1 MNIWQLR
8 GVPGDENATNSGSGT
23 RPSSRDRALT
33 NNRTAP
39 AVSKIEQLAGDWIDE
54 RPNHAGYT
62 QRYHLTVTDGRVHVD
77 TYLDPWKLHETAS
90 RSSHDLIHVLSDGA
104 GESVVWRGSN
114 RISYKL
120 QLCHWSHAPGKGTEI
135 LKIAWVPQG
144 LHARGWTYVWR
155 RLTQSEAIV
164 LRIWKQKDRVSRAGL
179 AACEINGSLDIYQQE
194 IATLHALLEEAARA
208 GVPNVL
214 PEPPGFLPHPGREGK
229 RAKWVAEFKNTL
241 EYKTASRFTRDTQ
254 APMPADPDINLS
266 KRCWIEASEE
276 WTDAVRHLARR
287 ARCCPS

>member
-1 MNIWQLR
+1 MAAPGEVSQLPRRQERNQQWQWHKTIIER
-8 GVPGDENATNSGSGT
+8 QS
-23 RPSSRDRALT
+23 RALT

-39 AVSKIEQLAGDWIDE
+39 AVSKMIEQLAGDWIDE

-90 RSSHDLIHVLSDGA
+90 RSSPNLIHVLSDGA

-120 QLCHWSHAPGKGTEI
+120 HLRHWSHAPGKGTEI

-144 LHARGWTYVWR
+144 LHARRGWTYVWR

-164 LRIWKQKDRVSRAGL
+164 LRIWEQKDRVSRAGL
-179 AACEINGSLDIYQQE
+179 VACERNGSLDIYQQE
-194 IATLHALLEEAARA
+194 ITRLHALLEEAGRA
-208 GVPNVL
+208 EVPHYAV
-214 PEPPGFLPHPGREGK
+214 PEPPGDEGG
-229 RAKWVAEFKNTL
+229 V
-241 EYKTASRFTRDTQ
+241 D
-254 APMPADPDINLS
+254 
-266 KRCWIEASEE
+266 
-276 WTDAVRHLARR
+276 
-287 ARCCPS
+287 

>member
-1 MNIWQLR
+1 MAAPGEVSQLPRRQERNQQWQWHKTIIER
-8 GVPGDENATNSGSGT
+8 QS
-23 RPSSRDRALT
+23 RALT

-39 AVSKIEQLAGDWIDE
+39 AVSKMIEQLAGDWIDE

-90 RSSHDLIHVLSDGA
+90 RSSPNLIHVLSDGA

-120 QLCHWSHAPGKGTEI
+120 HLRHWSHAPGKGTEI

-164 LRIWKQKDRVSRAGL
+164 PRIWEQKDRVSRAGL
-179 AACEINGSLDIYQQE
+179 VACERNGSLDIHQQE
-194 IATLHALLEEAARA
+194 IATLHALLEE
-208 GVPNVL
+208 GCTL
-214 PEPPGFLPHPGREGK
+214 PSVDSIHPLHVCTGS
-229 RAKWVAEFKNTL
+229 AE
-241 EYKTASRFTRDTQ
+241 
-254 APMPADPDINLS
+254 
-266 KRCWIEASEE
+266 
-276 WTDAVRHLARR
+276 
-287 ARCCPS
+287 